1 VSEPTGRPSDQP
13 DARAEAERRRRAAVF
28 GQCIPSDEATDP
40 ADLAGSGIA
49 ADSGDAAGSDAAA
62 GYRDAADSDAAA
74 DEWLRSQVPPHH
86 G

>member
-1 VSEPTGRPSDQP
+1 MSEPTGRPSDRP
-13 DARAEAERRRRAAVF
+13 DARAEAEHRRRRAAVF

-40 ADLAGSGIA
+40 ADLADLAGSGIA
-49 ADSGDAAGSDAAA
+49 AGSGDPAG
-62 GYRDAADSDAAA
+62 SDAAA